1 MSRGFWDFFSTPQF
15 CRSARR
21 NWRAQLP
28 RDFPD
33 ESLGKAIS
41 VRHPRWVVLAENG
54 IPAVLDGRHVQA
66 EHYHYRDRVRGREG
80 MLWLHEFAG
89 PRALLPRG
97 AALRYCT
104 GQGTG

>member
-33 ESLGKAIS
+33 ESLGNLGGNLRNLPENTEKKSAREMVARYIMP
-41 VRHPRWVVLAENG
+41 HVLAIRSVAWVRASCYGAELRELLN
-54 IPAVLDGRHVQA
+54 HV
-66 EHYHYRDRVRGREG
+66 
-80 MLWLHEFAG
+80 
-89 PRALLPRG
+89 PRFSV
-97 AALRYCT
+97 
-104 GQGTG
+104 QF